1 MPDLH
6 CFIIPRYNDD
16 PRWRG
21 PAWTTTRADMASY
34 DANYV
39 GGDFS
44 SGIVDVMGII
54 KRPIISPV
62 PWRTPR

>member
-34 DANYV
+34 DLPEQDRASRLLDLRSAV
-39 GGDFS
+39 AQAKS
-44 SGIVDVMGII
+44 A
-54 KRPIISPV
+54 
-62 PWRTPR
+62 